1 MSEVQQT
8 DQVYMI
14 DREQLIDQL
23 EHMKGKVIDPV
34 AGVFGPDSMF
44 WRLGRYSTAFLG
56 AGRAALLQNAHPW
69 VANAI
74 KQHSRT
80 MDDPMS
86 RFRGT
91 FTNVFTMVYGSL
103 DQVIDSALKV
113 HNIHHSIRGEI
124 EEDSGA
130 FAKGSYYQAN
140 EASSMLWVHAT
151 LWETTVYMYELIIG
165 DLTDQEKETYYQEA
179 KMFAFL
185 FGIPED
191 KQPLNWHEFLEYNQ
205 RMWNSDALTVKEAS
219 REISSFLFTFSKPLV
234 PVLDRYEVFTS
245 MIMPERLR
253 EQYHMPP
260 ATPENLA
267 LFERY
272 VKMLKRVYP
281 RLPRHLRYLPP
292 YLEAQ
297 NRIKGKHR
305 PGVITG
311 SLNKLMLGRSR
322 LVSV

>member
-1 MSEVQQT
+1 MTEV
-8 DQVYMI
+8 YPI

-23 EHMKGKVIDPV
+23 EQMKGRVIDPV
-34 AGVFGPDSMF
+34 AGVFGPGSMF
-44 WRLGRYSTAFLG
+44 WQLGRYTTGFLG

-80 MDDPMS
+80 MDDPSS

-91 FTNVFTMVYGSL
+91 FTNVFKMVYGSL
-103 DQVIDSALKV
+103 DQVIDSAMRV
-113 HNIHHSIRGEI
+113 HHIHTHIQGEI

-130 FAKGSYYQAN
+130 FAKGSHYQAN
-140 EASSMLWVHAT
+140 EANAMLWVHAT
-151 LWETTVYMYELIIG
+151 LWETTVTMYELIIG
-165 DLTDQEKETYYQEA
+165 ELTDQEKEAYYQEA

-185 FGIPED
+185 FGIPEE
-191 KQPLNWHEFLEYNQ
+191 KQPPNWHEFIEYNE
-205 RMWNSDALTVKEAS
+205 RMWNSDELTVKAAS
-219 REISSFLFTFSKPLV
+219 REISAFLFKFSPPLV
-234 PVLDRYEVFTS
+234 PVLKRYEIFTS

-253 EQYHMPP
+253 EQYDMAP
-260 ATPENLA
+260 ATAQNQA

-272 VKMLKRVYP
+272 VRYLRRIYP
-281 RLPRHLRYLPP
+281 RLPKHLRYLPP

-297 NRIKGKHR
+297 RRLQGKHR

-311 SLNKLMLGRSR
+311 SLNKLMLGQSR

>member
-1 MSEVQQT
+1 MSDAQP
-8 DQVYMI
+8 I

-23 EHMKGKVIDPV
+23 EMMKGRVIDPL

-80 MDDPMS
+80 MDDPLS

-91 FTNVFTMVYGSL
+91 FTNVFKMVYGSL
-103 DQVIDSALKV
+103 DQVIDSALRV
-113 HNIHHSIRGEI
+113 HQIHTHIHGNI

-130 FAKGSYYQAN
+130 FAKGSHYQAN
-140 EASSMLWVHAT
+140 EGNAMLWVHAT
-151 LWETTVYMYELIIG
+151 LWETTVYMYELIMG
-165 DLTDQEKETYYQEA
+165 ELTDQEKEAYYQEA

-191 KQPLNWHEFLEYNQ
+191 LQPPNWQEFLQYNQ
-205 RMWNSDALTVKEAS
+205 RMWDSDVLTVKQAS
-219 REISSFLFTFSKPLV
+219 RDISGFLFTFNKPLT
-234 PVLDRYEVFTS
+234 PVLDRYEIFTS
-245 MIMPERLR
+245 MIMPQRLR
-253 EQYHMPP
+253 EQYDLPP
-260 ATPENLA
+260 ASAENQA

-272 VKMLKRVYP
+272 VKYLKRIYP
-281 RLPRHLRYLPP
+281 RLPQHLRYLPP

-297 NRIKGKHR
+297 RRMRGKHR

>member
-1 MSEVQQT
+1 MSEANP
-8 DQVYMI
+8 I

-23 EHMKGKVIDPV
+23 EQMKGRVIDPD

-80 MDDPMS
+80 MDDPMG

-91 FTNVFTMVYGSL
+91 FTNVFKMVYGSL

-113 HNIHHSIRGEI
+113 HHIHSHIQGEI

-130 FAKGSYYQAN
+130 FVKGSRYQAN
-140 EASSMLWVHAT
+140 EANAMLWVHAT
-151 LWETTVYMYELIIG
+151 LWETTVKMYELVIG
-165 DLTDQEKETYYQEA
+165 ELTDQEKETYYNEA

-191 KQPLNWHEFLEYNQ
+191 KQPPNWHEFLAYNE
-205 RMWNSDALTVKEAS
+205 RMWNSDELTVRDAS
-219 REISSFLFTFSKPLV
+219 REISSFLFTFNKPLT
-234 PVLDRYEVFTS
+234 PVLTRFEIFTS

-253 EQYHMPP
+253 EQYQLPP
-260 ATPENLA
+260 ATPENLQ
-267 LFERY
+267 LFEKY
-272 VKMLKRVYP
+272 VKHLRSVYP
-281 RLPRHLRYLPP
+281 RLPKHLRYLPP
-292 YLEAQ
+292 YMEAQ
-297 NRIKGKHR
+297 RRLRGKHK

-311 SLNKLMLGRSR
+311 SLNKLMLGQAR

>member
-1 MSEVQQT
+1 MSEANP
-8 DQVYMI
+8 I

-23 EHMKGKVIDPV
+23 EQMKGRVIDPD

-56 AGRAALLQNAHPW
+56 AGRAALLQNSHPW

-80 MDDPMS
+80 MDDPMG

-91 FTNVFTMVYGSL
+91 FTNVFKMVYGSL

-113 HNIHHSIRGEI
+113 HHIHSRIQGEI

-130 FAKGSYYQAN
+130 FVKGSRYQAN
-140 EASSMLWVHAT
+140 EANAMLWVHAT
-151 LWETTVYMYELIIG
+151 LWETTVKMYELVIG
-165 DLTDQEKETYYQEA
+165 ELTDQEKETYYNEA

-191 KQPLNWHEFLEYNQ
+191 KQPPNWHEFLAYNE
-205 RMWNSDALTVKEAS
+205 RMWNSDELTVRDAS
-219 REISSFLFTFSKPLV
+219 REISSFLFTFNKPLT
-234 PVLDRYEVFTS
+234 PVLTRFEIFTS

-253 EQYHMPP
+253 EQYQLPP
-260 ATPENLA
+260 ATPENLQ
-267 LFERY
+267 LFEKY
-272 VKMLKRVYP
+272 VKHLRSVYP
-281 RLPRHLRYLPP
+281 RLPKHLRYLPP
-292 YLEAQ
+292 YMEAQ
-297 NRIKGKHR
+297 RRLRGKHK

-311 SLNKLMLGRSR
+311 SLNKLMLGQAR

>member
-1 MSEVQQT
+1 MSEP
-8 DQVYMI
+8 YPI

-23 EHMKGKVIDPV
+23 EQMKGRVIDPA

-80 MDDPMS
+80 MDDPLS

-91 FTNVFTMVYGSL
+91 FTNVFKMVYGSL
-103 DQVIDSALKV
+103 DQVVDSALRV
-113 HNIHHSIRGEI
+113 HQIHTCIHGEI

-130 FAKGSYYQAN
+130 FSKGSAYQAN
-140 EASSMLWVHAT
+140 EANAMLWVHAT
-151 LWETTVYMYELIIG
+151 LWETTVTMYELIIG
-165 DLTDQEKETYYQEA
+165 ELTDQEKERYYQEA
-179 KMFAFL
+179 KLFAFL

-191 KQPLNWHEFLEYNQ
+191 RQPPTWQEFLEYNQ
-205 RMWNSDALTVKEAS
+205 QMWISDTLTVKEAS
-219 REISSFLFTFSKPLV
+219 REISGFLFRFNKPLI
-234 PVLDRYEVFTS
+234 PALQRYEVFTA

-253 EQYHMPP
+253 AQYDLPP
-260 ATPENLA
+260 PTSENQA
-267 LFERY
+267 LFQRY
-272 VKMLKRVYP
+272 VAMLRKVYP
-281 RLPRHLRYLPP
+281 RLPKHLRYLPP

-297 NRIKGKHR
+297 RRLQGKHR
-305 PGVITG
+305 PGLVTG
-311 SLNKLMLGRSR
+311 TLNKLMLGQTR
-322 LVSV
+322 LVSA